1 MLQVAVLPS
10 DPLSKKHHKS
20 FNMKFFEKHRNFSS
34 LQVLIHI
41 LFSLATRFIHKID
54 VVNDRGECG
63 VKLIKK

>member
-1 MLQVAVLPS
+1 MQVAVLPS

-41 LFSLATRFIHKID
+41 LFPLVTRFIPKID